1 MSHIDDVIN
10 PGFNWAFQIYKKMRI
25 FKMDGYF
32 EFWTFDPSFWSE
44 WSDAYLL
51 HFSKTL

>member
-10 PGFNWAFQIYKKMRI
+10 PGFNWAFQIYKKWESL
-25 FKMDGYF
+25 KWMDISI
-32 EFWTFDPSFWSE
+32 FWTFDPSFWSE